1 MIDCTIC
8 RISGVPARN
17 GKGRLITI
25 STVDGDHVLYMAD
38 IETTREVARTLGEEF
53 VRHQEQ
59 DGVHREVDPIIR
71 SSTLQRDG
79 CAVHWGVR

>member
-17 GKGRLITI
+17 GTARLITI
-25 STVDGDHVLYMAD
+25 ATVDGEYTLYMAD
-38 IETTREVARTLGEEF
+38 TETTREVARAMGEEF

-59 DGVHREVDPIIR
+59 DGVSREPDPIIR
-71 SSTLQRDG
+71 SSTVQRDG